1 MAAATV
7 ATLNAAPP
15 SIAHVQ
21 SSELLRTGYRA
32 GHPLAS
38 VARNLGLLAEF
49 QGNWRGTGFN
59 ITARPFFQSKPPF
72 FLELNA
78 TQETLDFTAI
88 SGDIPNRGSVQPD
101 INLYGMRY
109 LQQVIDVVTNS
120 GIHIEPGLWLRVPAT
135 THPEA
140 SETYVRQATVPH
152 GDSLVAQSTFAREMT
167 GFPTIDPVNSTPFK
181 DAIIPGLNTDPM
193 DPVTDPAYLAQY
205 REGVLPPIGLPA
217 GLDAA
222 ATIKDPTLV
231 LNAQIAGQTIV
242 STIAIKI
249 STEAPAG
256 GILNI
261 PFVTKNANAVR
272 MDAIFWLEMV
282 QLSNGHHFMQMQ
294 YLQRVILDFIGIH
307 WPHFSVATLVR
318 I

>member
-1 MAAATV
+1 MNDGISTV
-7 ATLNAAPP
+7 P

-32 GHPLAS
+32 GRPIAEVAS
-38 VARNLGLLAEF
+38 GLGLLAEF
-49 QGNWRGTGFN
+49 QGSWRGTGFN
-59 ITARPFFQSKPPF
+59 ITARPFFQSNPPI

-88 SGDIPNRGSVQPD
+88 GGDIPNRGSVQPD
-101 INLYGMRY
+101 INLHGLRY
-109 LQQVIDVVTNS
+109 LQQVTDVVTNT
-120 GIHIEPGLWLRVPAT
+120 GIHIEPGLWLNVPAT
-135 THPEA
+135 TNPA
-140 SETYVRQATVPH
+140 AGRSYVRQATIPH
-152 GDSLVAQSTFAREMT
+152 GDALLALSVFARRAT
-167 GFPTIDPVNSTPFK
+167 GFPTIDPVNSMPFT
-181 DAIIPGLNTDPM
+181 DAVIPDLNTDPT

-205 REGVLPPIGLPA
+205 INGKLPPIGLPP

-231 LNAQIAGQTIV
+231 LRAVRDAQTIV
-242 STIAIKI
+242 STDTIKI
-249 STEAPAG
+249 TTAVPAG

-261 PFVTKNANAVR
+261 PFVIKNANAAR
-272 MDAIFWLEMV
+272 FDAIFWLSKVKREDG
-282 QLSNGHHFMQMQ
+282 QHFMQMQ
-294 YLQRVILDFIGIH
+294 YVQRVILNFVGIH

>member
-1 MAAATV
+1 MSAEPV
-7 ATLNAAPP
+7 
-15 SIAHVQ
+15 SQYIAGKQ
-21 SSELLRTGYRA
+21 LLRTGFRA
-32 GHPLAS
+32 GRPFS
-38 VARNLGLLAEF
+38 EVARNLGLLTEF

-59 ITARPFFQSKPPF
+59 ITARPFFGSTPPF

-88 SGDIPNRGSVQPD
+88 TGDIPNRGSVQPD
-101 INLYGMRY
+101 INLHGLRD
-109 LQQVIDVVTNS
+109 LQQVTDSETNS
-120 GIHIEPGLWLRVPAT
+120 GIHIEPGLWLHVPAT
-135 THPEA
+135 TNPAADE
-140 SETYVRQATVPH
+140 SYVRQATVPH
-152 GDSLVAQSTFAREMT
+152 GDSLVAQSVWARRVT
-167 GFPTIDPVNSTPFK
+167 GFPTIDPVNSTPFT
-181 DAIIPGLNTDPM
+181 DATIPGLNTNPIE
-193 DPVTDPAYLAQY
+193 PVSDPAYLAQY
-205 REGVLPPIGLPA
+205 LDGELPPIGLPP

-242 STIAIKI
+242 STVVI
-249 STEAPAG
+249 SVSTVAPAG

-272 MDAIFWLEMV
+272 MDAIFWVETV
-282 QLSNGHHFMQMQ
+282 QHQGGGHFMQLQ
-294 YLQRVILDFIGIH
+294 YVQRVILDFIGIH

>member
-1 MAAATV
+1 MTAEYSV
-7 ATLNAAPP
+7 AD
-15 SIAHVQ
+15 VQ
-21 SSELLRTGYRA
+21 ASEFLRTGYRA
-32 GHPLAS
+32 GHPFS
-38 VARNLGLLAEF
+38 EVAKNLGLLTEF
-49 QGNWRGTGFN
+49 QGNWRGNGFN
-59 ITARPFFQSKPPF
+59 ITARPFFQSNPPF

-101 INLYGMRY
+101 INLHGLRY
-109 LQQVIDVVTNS
+109 LQQVTDAVTNS

-135 THPEA
+135 TNPAARE
-140 SETYVRQATVPH
+140 SYVRQATVPH
-152 GDSLVAQSTFAREMT
+152 GDSLIAQSIYAREVT

-181 DAIIPGLNTDPM
+181 DAVIPGLNTSPLE
-193 DPVTDPAYLAQY
+193 PITDPTYLAQY
-205 REGVLPPIGLPA
+205 IDGKLPSIGLPP

-231 LNAQIAGQTIV
+231 LNAQTEGQTITSTVAINV
-242 STIAIKI
+242 STV
-249 STEAPAG
+249 APAG

-261 PFVTKNANAVR
+261 PFVTKNANAVQ
-272 MDAIFWLEMV
+272 MDAIFWV
-282 QLSNGHHFMQMQ
+282 SKVRRPDGQHFMQMQ
-294 YLQRVILDFIGIH
+294 YVQRVILDFIGIH

>member
-1 MAAATV
+1 MTAEY
-7 ATLNAAPP
+7 
-15 SIAHVQ
+15 SIAEVQ
-21 SSELLRTGYRA
+21 ASEFLRTGYRA
-32 GHPLAS
+32 GHPFS
-38 VARNLGLLAEF
+38 EVAKNLGLLTEF
-49 QGNWRGTGFN
+49 QGNWRGNGFN
-59 ITARPFFQSKPPF
+59 ITARPFFQSNPPF

-101 INLYGMRY
+101 INLHGLRY
-109 LQQVIDVVTNS
+109 LQQVTDAVTNS

-135 THPEA
+135 TNPAARE
-140 SETYVRQATVPH
+140 SYVRQATVPH
-152 GDSLVAQSTFAREMT
+152 GDSLIAQSIYAREVT

-181 DAIIPGLNTDPM
+181 DAVIPGLNTNPVDPI
-193 DPVTDPAYLAQY
+193 TDPTYLAQY
-205 REGVLPPIGLPA
+205 IDGKLPSIGLPP

-231 LNAQIAGQTIV
+231 LNAQTAGQTITSTVAINV
-242 STIAIKI
+242 STV
-249 STEAPAG
+249 APAG

-261 PFVTKNANAVR
+261 PFVTKNANAVQ
-272 MDAIFWLEMV
+272 MDAIFWV
-282 QLSNGHHFMQMQ
+282 SKVKRPDGQHFMQMQ
-294 YLQRVILDFIGIH
+294 YVQRVILNFIGIH